1 MLPAAQEADEALFL
15 LVWWKAFRR
24 DASAIAEWV
33 DESRPCV
40 FACFCVYVLLFGCV
54 CVCVCLCVSMC
65 VPLCLC
71 VCVCFYMLK
80 GTHTYKES
88 LTTSPPSPPPAR
100 SARLRKK
107 NFACAPSRPPSSTAN
122 GARLCL
128 PRGSSQLVQHSTVR
142 GSTWYGSVW
151 YIVARYDTVRHYTV
165 RYGDIWITKDN
176 VIEKFI
182 RPFEL
187 SKDCIKIKVPS
198 VMMRIGE

>member
-1 MLPAAQEADEALFL
+1 MASDACLGQNKRRTCLHRVRCIHIEMWRCHLCTDKDTYVALTL
-15 LVWWKAFRR
+15 RRMAPFRSR
-24 DASAIAEWV
+24 DGTRLM
-33 DESRPCV
+33 RPRR
-40 FACFCVYVLLFGCV
+40 
-54 CVCVCLCVSMC
+54 
-65 VPLCLC
+65 
-71 VCVCFYMLK
+71 
-80 GTHTYKES
+80 T
-88 LTTSPPSPPPAR
+88 AR

-198 VMMRIGE
+198 VMIRIGE